1 MKITLNITGMTCAS
15 CAMTIERKVAKLDG
29 VNLAHVNLATS
40 KGHFEFD
47 ENKTEV
53 KEIIKTIESL
63 GYNATKENDSETSDV
78 GGHNH
83 HGDVAKESEI
93 IKYKNRFLLCLIFGF
108 PILVMVMGN
117 LFGMAMPKIIE
128 QNNIWIQFVL
138 STAVI
143 VSAISLWK
151 SGIKGLLSRHPNM
164 DSLIFIGTAT
174 AYFYSVFIAFWSESE
189 LYFES
194 AVIILLFIMLGKYLE
209 AVTKGKASDAI
220 KKLIGLAPKQATV
233 ILNSVEQKVS
243 LDKVKVGDI
252 VVVRPGEQIPVDG
265 IVMEGY
271 SGVDEKTITGE
282 SLPVEKKKGDA
293 VIGATMNGTG
303 VLKIKATRIGK
314 DSLFAH
320 IIKTVEDALGTKA
333 PIQLLADT
341 VSYYFVPTVMVIAL
355 ISLIVWLIVGQ
366 PLSFAVSIFV
376 AVLIIACPCALGLAT
391 PTAVMVG
398 AGIAANK
405 GILIKSGKA
414 LEIAKT
420 ITMVVFDKTGT
431 LTKGEP
437 VVTDIELIAN
447 ATIKTKSQALQLV
460 ASIEK
465 NSEHPLASAIVSHAI
480 TKKINLLRVEKFNAV
495 PGAGVVGIVDKKEI
509 VVGTRKLIN
518 DKKIELGNIEKQII
532 GLEDAGKTVM
542 IAACNKNIIALI
554 AVADVVKESSKP
566 AITKLHSM
574 GIKTAIITGDNERVG
589 KAIAKKLG
597 IDLVFAEVL
606 PADKA
611 NIIKQL
617 QNSGIKNSNQGLAV
631 AMVGDGVNDAPAIAQ
646 ANLGIAMRSGSD
658 IALETGEIVLMRND
672 VGDVVEAIRLSTY
685 TLKKI
690 KQNLFWAFIY
700 NIIGI
705 PIAAGILYPLTGLLL
720 NPMLAAGAMAFS
732 SVSVVSNSLLM
743 KRYR

>member
-1 MKITLNITGMTCAS
+1 
-15 CAMTIERKVAKLDG
+15 
-29 VNLAHVNLATS
+29 
-40 KGHFEFD
+40 
-47 ENKTEV
+47 
-53 KEIIKTIESL
+53 
-63 GYNATKENDSETSDV
+63 
-78 GGHNH
+78 
-83 HGDVAKESEI
+83 
-93 IKYKNRFLLCLIFGF
+93 
-108 PILVMVMGN
+108 
-117 LFGMAMPKIIE
+117 
-128 QNNIWIQFVL
+128 
-138 STAVI
+138 
-143 VSAISLWK
+143 
-151 SGIKGLLSRHPNM
+151 M

-174 AYFYSVFIAFWSESE
+174 AYFYSIVIAFWGDGE

-209 AVTKGKASDAI
+209 AVTKGKAGDAI

-233 ILNSVEQKVS
+233 IVSGVEQKVS
-243 LDKVKVGDI
+243 LDKVKVGDAI
-252 VVVRPGEQIPVDG
+252 KKLIGLAPKQATVIVSGVEQKVSLDKVKVGDTVVVKPGEQIPVDG
-265 IVMEGY
+265 IVVDGY

-282 SLPVEKKKGDA
+282 SLPVEKKKGDG

-303 VLKIKATRIGK
+303 ILKIKATRIGK

-333 PIQLLADT
+333 PIQLMADT
-341 VSYYFVPTVMVIAL
+341 VSYYFVPTVMALAFIAL
-355 ISLIVWLIVGQ
+355 VVWLIVGQ
-366 PLSFAVSIFV
+366 PFSFALSVFV

-398 AGIAANK
+398 AGIAAQK

-437 VVTDIELIAN
+437 VVTDVEIIFN
-447 ATIKTKSQALQLV
+447 ASVKTKNKAIQLA

-465 NSEHPLASAIVSHAI
+465 NSEHPLASAIVSYA
-480 TKKINLLRVEKFNAV
+480 TKQKVELLKVEKFNAV
-495 PGAGVVGIVDKKEI
+495 PGGGVVGNIDGKGVI
-509 VVGTRKLIN
+509 VGTRKLMS
-518 DKKIELGNIEKQII
+518 DTKIEVDNIEDQII
-532 GLEDAGKTVM
+532 SLENAGKTVM
-542 IAACNKNIIALI
+542 IVACDKTIVALI

-566 AITKLHSM
+566 AITKLHKM
-574 GIKTAIITGDNERVG
+574 GIKTVIITGDNERVG

-597 IDLVFAEVL
+597 IDKVFAEVL

-611 NIIKQL
+611 SIIKQL
-617 QNSGIKNSNQGLAV
+617 QNGTSDGISSGVAKGLSRGGGGATIV

-672 VGDVVEAIRLSTY
+672 VGDVVEAIRLSSH

-700 NIIGI
+700 NIVGI
-705 PIAAGILYPLTGLLL
+705 PIAAGVLYPLTGLLL
-720 NPMLAAGAMAFS
+720 NPMIAAGAMAFS

-743 KRYR
+743 KRYH